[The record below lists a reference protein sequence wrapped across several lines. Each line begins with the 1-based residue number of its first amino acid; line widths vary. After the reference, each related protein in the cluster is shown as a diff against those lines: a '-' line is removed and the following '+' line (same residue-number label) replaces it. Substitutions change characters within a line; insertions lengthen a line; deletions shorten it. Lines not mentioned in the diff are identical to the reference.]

1 MKGTWNKRESTNN
14 EQRNQ
19 KNVVVNII
27 SECKVII
34 KNSLWSAKNKNR
46 NKFYIILTRKAFEV
60 EMGSIVGS

>member
-1 MKGTWNKRESTNN
+1 M
-14 EQRNQ
+14 
-19 KNVVVNII
+19 VVNII

-60 EMGSIVGS
+60 EVGSIVSVLSVFSVGRIREYSIN